1 MTPKALSPTTSS
13 FHLFDDRLALGETRG
28 ISLLL
33 RYRNRQKQIN
43 GHTERPTDL
52 LMQRYRTLALSR
64 FEIGEIALLDADGD
78 RKLVLRHGAPLAQN
92 ADRILA
98 RRQPIN
104 KSLGHQD
111 LSTCRN

>member
-64 FEIGEIALLDADGD
+64 FEIGEIALLDAYGD
-78 RKLVLRHGAPLAQN
+78 FKLYLRRDP
-92 ADRILA
+92 R
-98 RRQPIN
+98 
-104 KSLGHQD
+104 D
-111 LSTCRN
+111 LQSSATIRSSDLHRSTSRAESCR